1 MTNKKEKKGTIDTI
15 KNIFKTITTILSYSA
30 LVLLIFIGVI
40 FTIYLIDVKVQ
51 QSKGGVAK
59 PLFGAY
65 VIISGSME
73 PNIHVYDVIVT
84 NRVDDTTKLK
94 KGDVIT
100 FYSNDK
106 RFYGATVTHRII
118 EVIDAE
124 KGIFRT
130 QGDANNVEDDA
141 LTMKDN
147 IIGKVVMR
155 VPQLGRIQFFIASKG
170 GWLLVVL
177 VPCLCIISYDI
188 VKIGKLMGKKTTKKI
203 NKKKTKNK

>member
-1 MTNKKEKKGTIDTI
+1 MANKNNKKGVSTI
-15 KNIFKTITTILSYSA
+15 KNIFKTISTILSYSA
-30 LVLLIFIGVI
+30 LTLLIFIGVI

-84 NRVDDTTKLK
+84 KRIEDTSTLK

-100 FYSNDK
+100 FYSNDN
-106 RFYGATVTHRII
+106 RFYGITVTHRIV

-141 LTMKDN
+141 LTLKEN
-147 IIGKVVMR
+147 IIGKVIMR
-155 VPQLGRIQFFIASKG
+155 IPQLGRLQFFIASKG

-177 VPCLCIISYDI
+177 VPCLGIIAYEI
-188 VKIGKLMGKKTTKKI
+188 VKVAKLVGKKTTKKKSL
-203 NKKKTKNK
+203 KKQTKNK

>member
-1 MTNKKEKKGTIDTI
+1 MKNNMNKKEKI
-15 KNIFKTITTILSYSA
+15 KTIFKTITNILSYSA
-30 LVLLIFIGVI
+30 LTLLIFIGII

-51 QSKGGVAK
+51 QSKGGLAK

-73 PNIHVYDVIVT
+73 PNIHVYDVVVT
-84 NRVDDTTKLK
+84 KRINDTSDLK

-100 FYSNDK
+100 FYSNDS
-106 RFYGATVTHRII
+106 RFYGITVTHRII

-130 QGDANNVEDDA
+130 QGDANNVEDEA
-141 LTMKDN
+141 LTIKDN

-155 VPQLGRIQFFIASKG
+155 IPQLGRIQFFIASRG
-170 GWLLVVL
+170 GWLIVVL
-177 VPCLCIISYDI
+177 IPCLCVIAYDI
-188 VKIGKLMGKKTTKKI
+188 VKIGKLVGKKSSKKTKKI
-203 NKKKTKNK
+203 IENNEIKK